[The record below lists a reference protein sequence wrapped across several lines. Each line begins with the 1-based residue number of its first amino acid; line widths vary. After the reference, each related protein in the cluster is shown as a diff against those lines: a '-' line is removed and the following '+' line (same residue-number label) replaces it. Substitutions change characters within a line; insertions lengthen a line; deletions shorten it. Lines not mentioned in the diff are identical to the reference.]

1 MNSIRRPQRGRSG
14 FSLLE
19 MLVSIGILALLMTTL
34 AFHTF
39 SLTQIWRDDTD
50 HDFFQQHA
58 EGVALFLNASLL
70 RAAPAA
76 TGAGGG
82 AAAAAGGGTVE
93 WARPPDWGET
103 RDPLLFFRLT
113 EAPPLFVMEGVRL
126 PDVNCY
132 IHFESGEGLSIIWFS
147 DLQEEAETLNDLFRT
162 PLSRL
167 VDRIEYAYYDRESDR
182 WSVYDRPETEP
193 DGSFLLPDFL
203 RLHFSH
209 EGETTTRNVF
219 IPQNARDVPVF

>member
-1 MNSIRRPQRGRSG
+1 MAMNSIRRPQRGRSG

-50 HDFFQQHA
+50 HDFYSNNMPKAWRSSSMPPFSA
-58 EGVALFLNASLL
+58 PPRRPPE
-70 RAAPAA
+70 RAV
-76 TGAGGG
+76 G

-103 RDPLLFFRLT
+103 RDPLLFFRLYGGPRRSLSWK
-113 EAPPLFVMEGVRL
+113 ACAC

-132 IHFESGEGLSIIWFS
+132 
-147 DLQEEAETLNDLFRT
+147 N
-162 PLSRL
+162 PL
-167 VDRIEYAYYDRESDR
+167 
-182 WSVYDRPETEP
+182 
-193 DGSFLLPDFL
+193 
-203 RLHFSH
+203 
-209 EGETTTRNVF
+209 
-219 IPQNARDVPVF
+219 